1 MSFGGGVNP
10 LRKRQAFRE
19 RRPDVK
25 GVGFLTGALRL
36 FALAATCLLV
46 HGAWA
51 AQFQPTTGG
60 NLDDPDNWNSTSD
73 TTYGVVKQQSAALT
87 ISSASATLPN
97 NGSLLYRTNVHTND
111 FGAGNTLTVAGLTVE
126 EGATLVHK
134 SGTIDSTEAAT
145 FNNGAAVFTGTG
157 SVLKGTSAT
166 LSNGGSLAIED
177 GAAWNFTR
185 SVTINSG
192 TKVVADGATLS
203 MNTPSSG
210 TSYYITVNEGG
221 TFAVKDSTVNL
232 ANGKAHI
239 AINNATA
246 TFDEVAIS
254 MGASNG
260 SSIGGDGGTV
270 LFAGGTSTINHRFP
284 MTGDDFTFCVSNATV
299 NFTPST
305 ASELFITGSGAAT
318 EELAKTL
325 RFCGSARLAVA
336 SSGGLHL
343 RGTKGV
349 KLQFDLDANSAP
361 DSPMVEI
368 TNASGEFKG
377 DATCLAASQ
386 IVVNIDAHTAPG
398 TYTLLKGK
406 NAATF
411 LTGESKWTTNSD
423 RAVISAKGNDEV
435 VVTVKPTGLVI
446 IFR

>member
-1 MSFGGGVNP
+1 MKTAGICT
-10 LRKRQAFRE
+10 KIRE
-19 RRPDVK
+19 VTSSK
-25 GVGFLTGALRL
+25 IT
-36 FALAATCLLV
+36 LAAMAIC
-46 HGAWA
+46 A
-51 AQFQPTTGG
+51 AGLARAAHFKPTTGG
-60 NLDDPDNWNSTSD
+60 NLDDPDNWSSTSD

-126 EGATLVHK
+126 QGATLVHK
-134 SGTIDSTEAAT
+134 SGTIDSTGAAT

-157 SVLKGTSAT
+157 SVLDGTSAT
-166 LSNGGSLAIED
+166 LLNGGALTIED

-203 MNTPSSG
+203 MNTPSTG

-221 TFAVKDSTVNL
+221 TFAVKDSTVYL

-239 AINNATA
+239 DINNATA
-246 TFDEVAIS
+246 TFDGSTIS
-254 MGASNG
+254 MGTSNA
-260 SSIGGDGGTV
+260 SSIGGDGGTL
-270 LFAGGTSTINHRFP
+270 LFTGSASAINQRFP
-284 MTGDDFTFCVSNATV
+284 MTGDDFTFCVSNTTV
-299 NFTPST
+299 NFAPATTSD
-305 ASELFITGSGAAT
+305 LFITGSGAAT

-325 RFCGSARLAVA
+325 RFCGSARLSVA

-368 TNASGEFKG
+368 TNASGSFKG
-377 DATCLAASQ
+377 DGTCLSASQ
-386 IVVNIDAHTAPG
+386 VVVNINKGCEEG
-398 TYTLLKGK
+398 TYTLMKGK
-406 NAATF
+406 AATTF
-411 LTGESKWTTNSD
+411 ITNAEKWLVNCVDGYKASLKTAGTSG
-423 RAVISAKGNDEV
+423 STDECLQV
-435 VVTVKPTGLVI
+435 VVMRAGLAI
-446 IFR
+446 IVR